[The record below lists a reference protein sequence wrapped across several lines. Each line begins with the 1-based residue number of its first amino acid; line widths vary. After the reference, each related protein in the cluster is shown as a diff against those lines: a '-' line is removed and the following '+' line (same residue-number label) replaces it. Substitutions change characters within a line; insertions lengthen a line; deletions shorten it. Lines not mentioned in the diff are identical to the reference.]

1 MEVKER
7 IKNYYRS
14 EKIEVDDEFVNGVIT
29 DKDRANKLIKFF
41 EPIELNAMNYI
52 FGKEKDN
59 KQFSELELNCASKI
73 DLFDIKVVNLCK
85 IIWDNKDNEKRL
97 NKFMDM
103 ISNNDR
109 KIVNREGDK
118 HMNDIMIFK
127 NDNFGE
133 IRSLEIN
140 NEPWFVAKDACDIL
154 ELKNTTMAISRLD
167 KDEVTKF
174 NLGGLSGETNIVN
187 EYGLY
192 NLILASRK
200 KEAKAFKRWITH
212 EVIPSIRKNGAY
224 SLDTNGL
231 MKQLT
236 ESQITLNNV
245 LAGFKM
251 QIDNDFKV
259 ANEKITEH
267 DELLKKRVYLSPKE
281 AKDVQVAVREKAKS
295 IAIENDLPYHK
306 VKGKLFKRLYMKLN
320 EQFEVGT
327 YRELPS
333 IKYED
338 IIQTISN
345 IKISVRDIQNE
356 EYQIQMSL

>member
-1 MEVKER
+1 
-7 IKNYYRS
+7 
-14 EKIEVDDEFVNGVIT
+14 
-29 DKDRANKLIKFF
+29 
-41 EPIELNAMNYI
+41 
-52 FGKEKDN
+52 
-59 KQFSELELNCASKI
+59 
-73 DLFDIKVVNLCK
+73 
-85 IIWDNKDNEKRL
+85 
-97 NKFMDM
+97 
-103 ISNNDR
+103 
-109 KIVNREGDK
+109 
-118 HMNDIMIFK
+118 MIFK

-212 EVIPSIRKNGAY
+212 EVIPSIRKNGSY

-251 QIDNDFKV
+251 QIDEDFKET
-259 ANEKITEH
+259 NSKLNEH

-281 AKDVQVAVREKAKS
+281 AKDVQVAVKNKAQQ
-295 IAIENDLPYHK
+295 IAIEFNLPYHT
-306 VKGKLFKRLYMKLN
+306 VKGKLFKRLYTALN
-320 EQFEVGT
+320 DYYEVAT

-333 IKYED
+333 IKYTD
-338 IIQTISN
+338 IIDTIKGLS
-345 IKISVRDIQNE
+345 IYIRDIQEE
-356 EYQIQMSL
+356 EYQLSFNIN

>member
-1 MEVKER
+1 MRIFSKEEMKIIYYILGKDINDKWLSEEELKFVK
-7 IKNYYRS
+7 
-14 EKIEVDDEFVNGVIT
+14 DFDFT
-29 DKDRANKLIKFF
+29 DKNLPGVA
-41 EPIELNAMNYI
+41 
-52 FGKEKDN
+52 
-59 KQFSELELNCASKI
+59 KQ
-73 DLFDIKVVNLCK
+73 
-85 IIWDNKDNEKRL
+85 IWDNRNNPKLLTIFVKIAEQENETKIAKTIDKLVKR
-97 NKFMDM
+97 K
-103 ISNNDR
+103 
-109 KIVNREGDK
+109 GDK

-133 IRSLEIN
+133 IRSLEVDG
-140 NEPWFVAKDACDIL
+140 EPYFVAKDACDIL

-212 EVIPSIRKNGAY
+212 EVIPSIRKNGSY
-224 SLDTNGL
+224 SLDTNRL

-259 ANEKITEH
+259 ANEKINKH
-267 DELLKKRVYLSPKE
+267 DELLKKRVYINPVE
-281 AKDVQVAVREKAKS
+281 AKRIQEAVKEKAKQ
-295 IAIENDLPYHK
+295 IAIDNNLQYHT
-306 VKGKLFKRLYMKLN
+306 VKSKLFARLYDKLKN
-320 EQFEVGT
+320 KFNVAT

-333 IKYED
+333 FYFDD
-338 IIQTISN
+338 IMKSINKLNIYIQDL
-345 IKISVRDIQNE
+345 KE
-356 EYQIQMSL
+356 EQYQMSM

>member
-1 MEVKER
+1 MRIFSKEEMKIIYYILGKDINDKWLSEEELKFVK
-7 IKNYYRS
+7 
-14 EKIEVDDEFVNGVIT
+14 DFDFT
-29 DKDRANKLIKFF
+29 DKNLPGVA
-41 EPIELNAMNYI
+41 
-52 FGKEKDN
+52 
-59 KQFSELELNCASKI
+59 KQ
-73 DLFDIKVVNLCK
+73 
-85 IIWDNKDNEKRL
+85 IWDNRNNPKLLTIFVKIAEQENETKIAKTIDKLVKR
-97 NKFMDM
+97 K
-103 ISNNDR
+103 
-109 KIVNREGDK
+109 GDK

-133 IRSLEIN
+133 IRSLEVDG
-140 NEPWFVAKDACDIL
+140 EPYFVAKDACDIL

-212 EVIPSIRKNGAY
+212 EVIPSIRKNGSY
-224 SLDTNGL
+224 SLDTNRL

-259 ANEKITEH
+259 ANEKINKH
-267 DELLKKRVYLSPKE
+267 DELLKKRVYINPVE
-281 AKDVQVAVREKAKS
+281 AKRIQEAVKEKAKQ
-295 IAIENDLPYHK
+295 IAIDNNLQYHT
-306 VKGKLFKRLYMKLN
+306 VKSKLFARLYDKLKN
-320 EQFEVGT
+320 KFNVAT

-333 IKYED
+333 FYFDD
-338 IIQTISN
+338 IMKSINKLSIYIQDL
-345 IKISVRDIQNE
+345 KE
-356 EYQIQMSL
+356 EQYQMSM

>member
-1 MEVKER
+1 M
-7 IKNYYRS
+7 
-14 EKIEVDDEFVNGVIT
+14 KIFSKDEMKI
-29 DKDRANKLIKFF
+29 I
-41 EPIELNAMNYI
+41 NYI
-52 FGKEKDN
+52 LNKDENDKYLTKEELDFVKDFDFTDRSLPSTA
-59 KQFSELELNCASKI
+59 KQ
-73 DLFDIKVVNLCK
+73 V
-85 IIWDNKDNEKRL
+85 WDNR
-97 NKFMDM
+97 
-103 ISNNDR
+103 NNPKLLKVFI
-109 KIVNREGDK
+109 KIAKQESDSEITKTIDKLVKREGDK

-212 EVIPSIRKNGAY
+212 EVIPSIRKNGSY

-251 QIDNDFKV
+251 QIDEDFKET
-259 ANEKITEH
+259 NSKLNEH

-281 AKDVQVAVREKAKS
+281 AKDVQVAVKNKAQQ
-295 IAIENDLPYHK
+295 IAIEFNLPYHT
-306 VKGKLFKRLYMKLN
+306 VKGKLFKRLYTALN
-320 EQFEVGT
+320 DYYEVAT

-333 IKYED
+333 IKYTD
-338 IIQTISN
+338 IIDTIKGLS
-345 IKISVRDIQNE
+345 IYIRDIQEE
-356 EYQIQMSL
+356 EYQLSFNIN